1 MKRIA
6 LAAFALVALAASATA
21 QVIPPGTNPV
31 PAGAAYNSTPPTCV
45 NGSGCWLQV
54 DINGQLKVVGSYS
67 LPAGAATSAL
77 QGTDPC
83 VSGVKSTLP
92 ITLATA
98 AVKVIAVGV
107 SAKKIY
113 VCQLNLNNNAA
124 DTVAVFEATT
134 ATVCVTAPV
143 AVVGAGTSVATA
155 GTGYNFA
162 ATGGISLGNGGAQ
175 VLQTATNAN
184 DLCIAQSAATQLT
197 GSITYVTQ

>member
-1 MKRIA
+1 MLLIHPRSRLERP
-6 LAAFALVALAASATA
+6 LAS
-21 QVIPPGTNPV
+21 
-31 PAGAAYNSTPPTCV
+31 
-45 NGSGCWLQV
+45 
-54 DINGQLKVVGSYS
+54 
-67 LPAGAATSAL
+67 L

-83 VSGVKSTLP
+83 VSGAKTTLP

-134 ATVCVTAPV
+134 ATVCVTSPV

-184 DLCIAQSAATQLT
+184 DLCIAQSVATQLT
-197 GSITYVTQ
+197 GYCDLRYGAAMKHFLRLAALLAMPDRAIGSGCR